1 MTPSPRDRAAQ
12 VLESFGHELIRERVI
27 TSDGLERAVAHARE
41 SGLALPDALV
51 TMGLLDEQTAYRVLA
66 RAVDLPFAD
75 LHVVQPSPLA
85 RHLVPPNVLQ
95 QHEVLPL
102 DVDDSRI
109 RYLTAT
115 PFDADADRAISM
127 TTGRGQTQ
135 ALITC
140 RSDLRAALTA
150 VWPPADHTNSARPAP
165 SPLDASPARSSVLIV
180 DDEATTRTLV
190 RLLLERDGYRV
201 IEATNGRH
209 ALALVAAQSVDL
221 VVIDL
226 LMPELDGYGVIV
238 ELRSQQRHLTTP
250 IVVVT
255 TEEGPVVEKQV
266 LDLGADD
273 YILKPFEP
281 TVLIS
286 RIKAAFRRQRL
297 GAW

>member
-1 MTPSPRDRAAQ
+1 MTPSPRDRAAR
-12 VLESFGHELIRERVI
+12 VLELFGHALLHEHVI
-27 TSDGLERAVAHARE
+27 TRDGLERAIAHARE
-41 SGLALPDALV
+41 SGVALQDALV
-51 TMGLLDEQTAYRVLA
+51 TMGLVDEQTAYRVLA

-85 RHLVPPNVLQ
+85 RRLVPANVLQ
-95 QHEVLPL
+95 RHEVLPL

-127 TTGRGQTQ
+127 ASGRGQTQ

-150 VWPPADHTNSARPAP
+150 GWSHDDPTSAARQGS
-165 SPLDASPARSSVLIV
+165 SPLDANPARSSVLIV

-226 LMPELDGYGVIV
+226 LMPELDGYEVIV
-238 ELRSQQRHLTTP
+238 ELRRQQRHLMTP

-281 TVLIS
+281 IVLTS